1 MLWFLWDRLGFWIK
15 LCLMIFILYFNK
27 FCLIVTAFRPS
38 TGLVNLVAIVIRA
51 VCFEHSLKTAW
62 SLMKGVILHLFAFI
76 FYSPTPAFLRI
87 SGNIETL
94 TEIQKKDN
102 FFRKWIIDK
111 MAFNHQHKQNFL
123 FSWDSFVLPGETEA
137 RSVSRESKFKFC
149 ELLELLIMCC
159 GCMNSWMWY

>member
-1 MLWFLWDRLGFWIK
+1 MMLWFLWDRLGFWIK

-51 VCFEHSLKTAW
+51 VCFEHSFKTAW

-123 FSWDSFVLPGETEA
+123 FSWDSFESCLEKLKPEVYPGRA
-137 RSVSRESKFKFC
+137 NLNFVSC
-149 ELLELLIMCC
+149 
-159 GCMNSWMWY
+159 